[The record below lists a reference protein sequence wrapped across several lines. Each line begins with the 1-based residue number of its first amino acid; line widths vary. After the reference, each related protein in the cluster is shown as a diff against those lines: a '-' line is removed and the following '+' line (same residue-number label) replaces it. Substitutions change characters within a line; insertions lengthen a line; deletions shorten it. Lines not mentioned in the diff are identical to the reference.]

1 MGSLVDKFRPE
12 KFVLATHNQE
22 KILQVYSILKGL
34 DITILEARDLGLP
47 EPEEN
52 GHSFAEN
59 SMIKAKAAS
68 EATNLPVVADDS
80 GLCVEAINGDPGIY
94 SARWAGPNKDYEEAT
109 QRIIEG
115 IKNSPTPDNFKAR
128 MVCCVTLY
136 WPDGSHKVF
145 ENDVHGTMVY
155 PGRGDNKFGFQPYFI
170 PEGFTKTAGEMTH
183 QEIEAINHRGK
194 SFRQLKEYLLNL
206 PCKN

>member
-1 MGSLVDKFRPE
+1 MDNFGVKFRPE

-22 KILQVYSILKGL
+22 KILQVHHILQGM
-34 DITILEARDLGLP
+34 DITILEAGALGLP

-68 EATNLPVVADDS
+68 EATGLPVVADDS

-94 SARWAGPNKDYEEAT
+94 SARWAGPNKDYEGAT
-109 QRIIEG
+109 QRILEG
-115 IKNSPTPDNFKAR
+115 IKNSPTPDNFRAT
-128 MVCCVTLY
+128 MVCCVTWY
-136 WPDGSHKVF
+136 WPDGTHEVF
-145 ENDVHGTMVY
+145 ENYVHGTMVY
-155 PGRGDNKFGFQPYFI
+155 PGRGDNKFGFQPYYV
-170 PEGFTKTAGEMTH
+170 PDGLTCTMGEMTH

-194 SFRQLKEYLLNL
+194 SFRQLKEYLLSL